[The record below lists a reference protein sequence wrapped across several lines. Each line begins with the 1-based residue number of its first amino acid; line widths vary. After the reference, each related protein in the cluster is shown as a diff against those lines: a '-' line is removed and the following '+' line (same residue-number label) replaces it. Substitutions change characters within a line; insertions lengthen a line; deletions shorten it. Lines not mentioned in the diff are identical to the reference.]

1 MTERTKSPYFPL
13 GVEWLIES
21 VVRFVRGAKIVMEL
35 GSELQIEGILRVKD
49 GGQLIIES
57 GADVLGAGL
66 QASLSEISVV
76 EQHIRAAPAA
86 VSATYV
92 HAAANLGASAQDVAS
107 AITNPDVPRTV
118 TAKGNVSGVA
128 GDVVITGK
136 NVEDDAITDTIALN
150 GASEVEGVKAF
161 KTVSNIHLPAQV
173 HTPVSQAE
181 TATAVG
187 TITGSGDATV
197 IVTAAGMTGT
207 PKTLSVA
214 VLENDLPADWAAKV
228 RTALGLDAAV
238 IALFTVGGSGAE
250 ISLTRTIPAANDATL
265 NISLDNG
272 TCTGITTAGTSA
284 DTTAG
289 VQYDTVSVG
298 IAKKF
303 GLNHIVYNAALL
315 LVKLFD
321 GSTDAGTLAVDDDE
335 VEKNLY
341 SLAGTPNG
349 AKLLDLYYLSES

>member
-1 MTERTKSPYFPL
+1 MTGREKSPFFPQ

-21 VVRFVRGAKIVMEL
+21 VMRFVNGAKMVMEL
-35 GSELQIEGILRVKD
+35 GSEMQVEGILRIKD
-49 GGQLIIES
+49 GGQLIVES

-66 QASLSEISVV
+66 QASLSEITVV
-76 EQHIRAAPAA
+76 EQHIRAAPVA

-92 HAAANLGASAQDVAS
+92 HAAANLGASAQDVTTG
-107 AITNPDVPRTV
+107 ITNPDVPRTV
-118 TAKGNVSGVA
+118 TVKGNLAGVT
-128 GDVVITGK
+128 GDVVVTGT
-136 NVEDDAITDTIALN
+136 NVVDETITDTIALN
-150 GASEVEGVKAF
+150 GTGEVEGVKAF
-161 KTVSNIHLPAQV
+161 KTVGIIHLPAQV
-173 HTPVSQAE
+173 HTPVLQVE

-187 TITGSGDATV
+187 TITGSGNATV

-214 VLENDLPADWAAKV
+214 VLENDIAADWAAKV
-228 RTALGLDAAV
+228 RTALGLDADV
-238 IALFTVGGSGAE
+238 IALFTVGGAGAE
-250 ISLTRTIPAANDATL
+250 ISLTRKVAAANDTTL

-298 IAKKF
+298 VAKKF

-321 GSTDAGTLAVDDDE
+321 GSTDAGSLAVDADE

-349 AKLLDLYYLSES
+349 VKLLDLYYLSES